1 MSSSD
6 SAIQQCGALY
16 VAHHSW
22 LLGWLR
28 YKLGCMHDAAD
39 LAQDTFVRVL
49 TSRELQA
56 DQQLQEPRAFLL
68 TVAGRLVSNHF
79 RRRSLEH
86 AWLETLAALP
96 EQQVPSPEVQ
106 ASLLQSLNE
115 IDLMLDG
122 LAPRVRQAFLL
133 AQLEGLTYAKIAERL
148 GISVR
153 TVKRYMAEAYEQCI
167 MLSL

>member
-1 MSSSD
+1 MMSSD
-6 SAIQQCGALY
+6 SARQQCGALY
-16 VAHHSW
+16 VEHHRW
-22 LLGWLR
+22 LVGWLR
-28 YKLGCMHDAAD
+28 YKLGCLHDAAD

-49 TSRELQA
+49 GSRELQTE
-56 DQQLQEPRAFLL
+56 QQLQEPRAFLV

-79 RRRSLEH
+79 RRRSLEQ

-106 ASLLQSLNE
+106 TSLLQSLHE
-115 IDLMLDG
+115 VDAMLDG

-133 AQLEGLTYAKIAERL
+133 AQLEGCTYAQIAERL

-167 MLSL
+167 MLTL

>member
-1 MSSSD
+1 MTSSD
-6 SAIQQCGALY
+6 SARQQCGALY
-16 VAHHSW
+16 VEHHRW
-22 LLGWLR
+22 LVGWLR
-28 YKLGCMHDAAD
+28 YKLGCLHDAAD

-49 TSRELQA
+49 SSRELQTEEP
-56 DQQLQEPRAFLL
+56 LQEPRAFLV

-79 RRRSLEH
+79 RRRSLEQ

-96 EQQVPSPEVQ
+96 PQQVPSPEVQ
-106 ASLLQSLNE
+106 TSLLQSLHE
-115 IDLMLDG
+115 VDAMLDG

-133 AQLEGLTYAKIAERL
+133 AQLEGCTYAQIAERL

-167 MLSL
+167 MLTL

>member
-1 MSSSD
+1 M
-6 SAIQQCGALY
+6 
-16 VAHHSW
+16 
-22 LLGWLR
+22 
-28 YKLGCMHDAAD
+28 
-39 LAQDTFVRVL
+39 L
-49 TSRELQA
+49 TSRELQT

-106 ASLLQSLNE
+106 ASLLQSLHE

>member
-1 MSSSD
+1 MTSSD
-6 SAIQQCGALY
+6 SARQQCGALY
-16 VAHHSW
+16 IEHHRW
-22 LLGWLR
+22 LVGWLR
-28 YKLGCMHDAAD
+28 YKLGCLHDAAD

-49 TSRELQA
+49 SSRELQTEEP
-56 DQQLQEPRAFLL
+56 LQEPRAFLV

-79 RRRSLEH
+79 RRRSLEQ

-96 EQQVPSPEVQ
+96 PQQVPSPEVQ
-106 ASLLQSLNE
+106 TSLLQSLHE
-115 IDLMLDG
+115 VDAMLDG

-133 AQLEGLTYAKIAERL
+133 AQLEGCTYAQIAERL

-167 MLSL
+167 MLTL

>member
-1 MSSSD
+1 MTSSD
-6 SAIQQCGALY
+6 VARQQCGALY
-16 VAHHSW
+16 VEHHRW
-22 LLGWLR
+22 LVGWLR
-28 YKLGCMHDAAD
+28 YKLGCLHDAAD

-49 TSRELQA
+49 GSRELQTA
-56 DQQLQEPRAFLL
+56 EQLQEPRAFLV

-79 RRRSLEH
+79 RRRSLEQ

-96 EQQVPSPEVQ
+96 QEQTPSPEVQ
-106 ASLLQSLNE
+106 TSLLQSLHE
-115 IDLMLDG
+115 VDAMLDG

-133 AQLEGLTYAKIAERL
+133 AQLEGCTYAQIAERL

-167 MLSL
+167 MLTL